1 MQKDNFFQRVDRKN
15 PFGAQAKILWHTD
28 RLCSF
33 LREGSAFP
41 VHVEISPTNDCN
53 MSCEWCFCN
62 RMRSKESIDIGVLE
76 SFLMEFHRMGGKA
89 VGWSGGG
96 EPTCYSHLDDA
107 IEIAADIGLEQGLFT
122 NGLFPKRLIKV
133 IGENMTWVR
142 LALDT
147 TEKKSFSEKKG
158 VSENALGK
166 VLNNMKQLSEY
177 PTRLVTNTELASWNS
192 RHMRDFILTSKRY
205 GADIAQIRPVLPRSY
220 LNEKIDSEFY
230 IDQLPRLREYEQM
243 GDKDFQ
249 VFISWDKFAD
259 IISGEP
265 YGRTYDKCQYHHFF
279 CVLNANGDLGVC
291 MYRLDDPHFIFG
303 NVYNKTVGDIWESDK
318 RKEVIRY
325 CNEQIDFSKCQI
337 CCKGAEL
344 NKILHFVQTPNPKSD
359 PNFF

>member
-1 MQKDNFFQRVDRKN
+1 
-15 PFGAQAKILWHTD
+15 
-28 RLCSF
+28 
-33 LREGSAFP
+33 
-41 VHVEISPTNDCN
+41 
-53 MSCEWCFCN
+53 
-62 RMRSKESIDIGVLE
+62 MRSKESIDIEVLT
-76 SFLMEFHRMGGKA
+76 SFLTEFHGMGGKA
-89 VGWSGGG
+89 IGWSGGG
-96 EPTCYSHLDDA
+96 EPTRYPHLAEA
-107 IEIAADIGLEQGLFT
+107 IKAAADIGLEQGLFT

-147 TEKKSFSEKKG
+147 TDAKSFSEKKG

-220 LNEKIDSEFY
+220 MNEKIDSVFY

-243 GDKDFQ
+243 GDKGFQ

-259 IISGEP
+259 FISGEP

-344 NKILHFVQTPNPKSD
+344 NKMLHFMQNPNPKSD